1 MTDTD
6 EHRPEPGRKPW
17 YLRIHWG
24 IWASTLGFLVLL
36 SVIWALTRTLTATGT
51 APAAQDT
58 GSATAAPA
66 LTATVPSV
74 VGLRGDRAE
83 QSLSQA
89 GLAVKWTQQVITA
102 ADWTVDAQNPA
113 PGTRVH
119 PGDLVTL
126 TVSKA
131 ESSGSAS
138 PTTTAPA
145 QATGSGLTAVQAQDA
160 CDKHAASAFK
170 YGVRLQWVSGR
181 LIEKIDGDSWYLKV
195 LATVTNKDGST
206 QTGVNVECTV
216 TGSPKAP
223 VVDVFDAF

>member
-1 MTDTD
+1 MTDD
-6 EHRPEPGRKPW
+6 PQPNPEPRRKPW
-17 YLRIHWG
+17 YLRVHWG

-51 APAAQDT
+51 SPAAVAT

-66 LTATVPSV
+66 LSASVPAV
-74 VGLRGDRAE
+74 VGMRGDEAQQALNR
-83 QSLSQA
+83 A
-89 GLAVKWTQQVITA
+89 GLSIKWTQQVISA
-102 ADWTVDAQNPA
+102 RQWTVQAQSPA

-126 TVSKA
+126 TVAKA
-131 ESSGSAS
+131 ESAGPTAPAS
-138 PTTTAPA
+138 SAPA
-145 QATGSGLTAVQAQDA
+145 QATRSGLTALQAQDA
-160 CDKHAASAFK
+160 CDKHAAGAFK
-170 YGVRLQWVSGR
+170 YGVRLQWVSGK

-216 TGSPKAP
+216 TGRPTAP